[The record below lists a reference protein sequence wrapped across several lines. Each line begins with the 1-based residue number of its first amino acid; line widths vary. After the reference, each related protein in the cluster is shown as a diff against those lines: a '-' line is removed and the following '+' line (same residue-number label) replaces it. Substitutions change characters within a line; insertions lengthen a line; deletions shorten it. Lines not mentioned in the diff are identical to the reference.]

1 MADAEAEEPPLAL
14 LVTCSLTLG
23 PSGSRISSMESS
35 LLSTDEDEYEDD
47 DEELLLPEVVSRDAV
62 TLDPLFSTTAGS
74 VAAVE
79 SFDAIIVGFNS
90 TEALSTVP
98 EANASLRSCIRR
110 VSPSV
115 RISDNTVPYAPAI
128 CLARV

>member
-1 MADAEAEEPPLAL
+1 MADAEAEVPPLAL

-35 LLSTDEDEYEDD
+35 LLSTDEDEYED

-90 TEALSTVP
+90 TEALLTVP

-110 VSPSV
+110 LSPSV